1 MAAASCAVPTN
12 RDATSI
18 GTLTS
23 VMVLQDR
30 EELDRLRNLIAQE
43 RETAD
48 RSPTVFVMHL
58 CLGAVAAYI
67 LCMFVCTYR
76 SSRGTRTLPGW
87 KKTLCMPRRGLKA
100 KSRSW
105 SKKSRCQR
113 HLFAPVRPRAFHQH
127 ANTHRWLR
135 GPSATLM
142 RNLCHS
148 SKVLPIMRCALQR
161 AHRGWGHSGWGVDKH
176 FHMVHVSYLC

>member
-1 MAAASCAVPTN
+1 MPLKTINSDYDHHDTSHTTMAAASCAVPTN

-48 RSPTVFVMHL
+48 RSQPVFVMHL
-58 CLGAVAAYI
+58 CLGAVAANI

-113 HLFAPVRPRAFHQH
+113 HLFAPARCVRAPFT
-127 ANTHRWLR
+127 NTPTHT
-135 GPSATLM
+135 G
-142 RNLCHS
+142 
-148 SKVLPIMRCALQR
+148 
-161 AHRGWGHSGWGVDKH
+161 G
-176 FHMVHVSYLC
+176 